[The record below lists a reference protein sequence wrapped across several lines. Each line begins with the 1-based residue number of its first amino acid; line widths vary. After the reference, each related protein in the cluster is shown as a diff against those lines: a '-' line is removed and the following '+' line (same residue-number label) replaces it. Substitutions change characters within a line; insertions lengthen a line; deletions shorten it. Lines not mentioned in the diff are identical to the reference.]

1 MDLVIQNI
9 KGGKHEYPK
18 TGIYPNYLEFYS
30 ASLKKTWRHKLKSET
45 KSGDLILHGKIIF
58 KYVYSDRI
66 CKVQEVVNDIPTSEW
81 IEVEVMTVM
90 SD

>member
-1 MDLVIQNI
+1 MDLVIQKI
-9 KGGKHEYPK
+9 KGVMHEYQQ

-30 ASLKKTWRHKLKSET
+30 TSLKKTWRHKLKSET

-66 CKVQEVVNDIPTSEW
+66 CNVQKVVNDTLSPEW

-90 SD
+90 ND

>member
-1 MDLVIQNI
+1 MDLVIQKI
-9 KGGKHEYPK
+9 KGVMHEYQQ

-30 ASLKKTWRHKLKSET
+30 TSLKKTWKHKLKSET
-45 KSGDLILHGKIIF
+45 KSGELILQGKIVY
-58 KYVYSDRI
+58 KYIYSDCF
-66 CKVQEVVNDIPTSEW
+66 CKVQEVINDIPSHVW